1 MVNALAAGDG
11 KEPGFKSGPAVVLV
25 AALENAD
32 PGFLEK
38 IFGALPVPSD
48 VDEVAEQP
56 VLILLDQ
63 AVEKIGVAALQAARD
78 GLCFIGHQCGE
89 EQRWTGHCR
98 GTD

>member
-1 MVNALAAGDG
+1 MLPPPPRSTLFPYTTLFRSVLMAAFEDANPCFL
-11 KEPGFKSGPAVVLV
+11 KE
-25 AALENAD
+25 
-32 PGFLEK
+32 
-38 IFGALPVPSD
+38 IFGACLVSGD